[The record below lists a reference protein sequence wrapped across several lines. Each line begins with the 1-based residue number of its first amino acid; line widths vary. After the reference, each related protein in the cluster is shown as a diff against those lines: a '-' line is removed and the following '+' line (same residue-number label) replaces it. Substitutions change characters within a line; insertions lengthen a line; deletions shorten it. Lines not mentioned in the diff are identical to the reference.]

1 MSSLISMKNI
11 GKEIAIKLESVNI
24 DSPEKLIKLGA
35 EKSFLMLKESY
46 PKICLVYLYVLY
58 GAIADIEYTKIPD
71 ERKKQLKEFS
81 DSLKNIKQSKVI

>member
-35 EKSFLMLKESY
+35 EKSFLMLKESQTIS
-46 PKICLVYLYVLY
+46 PNTIHFF
-58 GAIADIEYTKIPD
+58 
-71 ERKKQLKEFS
+71 LKS
-81 DSLKNIKQSKVI
+81 